1 MTLLLIARWTLN
13 LQNLITM
20 KHLENMNKIILVT
33 GSVVSYA
40 YATEFFIAWYSG
52 NIYERFTFLNRAFG
66 PYWWAAWS
74 MYTCNLLIPQLY
86 WFKSMRNNLWVMFI
100 VSITTNIG
108 MWFERFVIIAT
119 SLTRDFLPSSWGY
132 FHPTYV
138 DMLTFA
144 GTIGLFLT
152 LFLIFA
158 RFLPMIAIS
167 EVKGV
172 LAVQKHTF
180 KDEEVVAH
188 DLR

>member
-1 MTLLLIARWTLN
+1 
-13 LQNLITM
+13 M
-20 KHLENMNKIILVT
+20 KISLSWLKTHVDLDGVT
-33 GSVVSYA
+33 
-40 YATEFFIAWYSG
+40 TD
-52 NIYERFTFLNRAFG
+52 
-66 PYWWAAWS
+66 
-74 MYTCNLLIPQLY
+74 Q
-86 WFKSMRNNLWVMFI
+86 MR
-100 VSITTNIG
+100 
-108 MWFERFVIIAT
+108 
-119 SLTRDFLPSSWGY
+119 
-132 FHPTYV
+132 